1 MRNHYA
7 PLRPAATAL
16 VIATIAILALTPPA
30 IAIRNVSVSASQARS
45 ATQAAYREASAQTAR
60 REASE
65 AAIRTLLVAARAERD
80 IARAEAAAVS
90 ADNASLRARFRKP
103 QSVVQVASSKRQVK
117 VKRTTPV
124 RTTKARGGMWVI
136 TAYCSCRRCCGK
148 SNGITA
154 SGRKASAGTVA
165 APRSLPFGTR
175 LRIGN
180 LGTFTVRD
188 RGGSIRGHRIDMWV
202 SSHAAALR
210 FGRRTL
216 RVEVL

>member
-1 MRNHYA
+1 MRGLTPA

-16 VIATIAILALTPPA
+16 ALAAIALLTLAPSA
-30 IAIRNVSVSASQARS
+30 IAIHNVSLTRSQARS

-60 REASE
+60 REASD
-65 AAIRTLLVAARAERD
+65 AALRVLLANARTERDAARAH
-80 IARAEAAAVS
+80 AAAVD
-90 ADNASLRARFRKP
+90 ADNASLRTLLRKP
-103 QSVVQVASSKRQVK
+103 QAVVQVSSAPKRQVK
-117 VKRTTPV
+117 VKASTP
-124 RTTKARGGMWVI
+124 ARGGTWVI
-136 TAYCSCRRCCGK
+136 TAYCSCRKCCGK

-154 SGRKASAGTVA
+154 SGRKASAGTVS

-202 SSHAAALR
+202 SSHAAAIR